1 MKFAVITWL
10 VQMLKNKAANIFL
23 AWIILSMI
31 YLAVVTLTGVLISN
45 SSSKEWLES
54 VDNVVT
60 VQVSDPNAKSEVD
73 DDSTRLETIVKKL
86 RITAGINKIKILDEE
101 QTLGLLNNWLSQDI
115 LNDINLPALI
125 EVKLSNSINKEQIS
139 QKIRSLTTGVSIDDH
154 SRWKQKLMLLIDTI
168 ENIGWM
174 IFILVLI
181 VCSTSI
187 IFAIAMTITNNSE
200 VINLIDLMGG
210 GSSFIARVFQK
221 QVLLVMGPS
230 ALIGSF
236 AAALTL
242 FILNDYL
249 GTLLQGILPGSISSL
264 GAKLD
269 FWEWSLIASTPLVYI
284 FLSLIIVRVSVVA
297 FLSKL
302 K

>member
-1 MKFAVITWL
+1 
-10 VQMLKNKAANIFL
+10 MLKNKAANIFL

-45 SSSKEWLES
+45 SSSKEWLKS

-86 RITAGINKIKILDEE
+86 RITAGINKIKIFDEE

-115 LNDINLPALI
+115 LNDINLPSLI
-125 EVKLSNSINKEQIS
+125 EVKSIKPINKEQIS
-139 QKIRSLTTGVSIDDH
+139 QKIGSLIPGVSIDDH
-154 SRWKQKLMLLIDTI
+154 SRWKQKLMFLIDTI
-168 ENIGWM
+168 ENLGW
-174 IFILVLI
+174 IIYILILI
-181 VCSTSI
+181 VCLASI
-187 IFAIAMTITNNSE
+187 IFAITMTIANNSE

-210 GSSFIARVFQK
+210 GSSFIAEIFQK
-221 QVLLVMGPS
+221 QILLVIGPA

-236 AAALTL
+236 IALVTL

-249 GTLLQGILPGSISSL
+249 ATLLSDFLPGSISSL
-264 GAKLD
+264 GEKLN
-269 FWEWSLIASTPLVYI
+269 FWEWSFIASTPLVFI
-284 FLSLIIVRVSVVA
+284 FLSLITVRVSVLV
-297 FLSKL
+297 LLGKP

>member
-1 MKFAVITWL
+1 
-10 VQMLKNKAANIFL
+10 MLKNKAANIFL

-54 VDNVVT
+54 VDNIVT

-86 RITAGINKIKILDEE
+86 RITAGINKIKIFDEE
-101 QTLGLLNNWLSQDI
+101 QTLGLLNNWLNQDI
-115 LNDINLPALI
+115 LNDINLPSLI
-125 EVKLSNSINKEQIS
+125 EVKSIKPINKEQIS
-139 QKIRSLTTGVSIDDH
+139 QKIGSLIPGVSIDDH
-154 SRWKQKLMLLIDTI
+154 SRWKQKLMFLIDTI
-168 ENIGWM
+168 ENLGW
-174 IFILVLI
+174 IIYILILI
-181 VCSTSI
+181 VCLASI
-187 IFAIAMTITNNSE
+187 IFAITMTIANNSE

-210 GSSFIARVFQK
+210 GSSFIAEIFQR
-221 QVLLVMGPS
+221 QILLVIGPA

-236 AAALTL
+236 IAIVTL

-249 GTLLQGILPGSISSL
+249 ATLLSDFLPGSISSL
-264 GAKLD
+264 GEKLN
-269 FWEWSLIASTPLVYI
+269 FWEWSFIASTPLVFI
-284 FLSLIIVRVSVVA
+284 FLSLITVRVSVLV
-297 FLSKL
+297 LLGKP

>member
-1 MKFAVITWL
+1 
-10 VQMLKNKAANIFL
+10 MLKNKAANIFL

-86 RITAGINKIKILDEE
+86 RITAGINKIKIFDEE

-115 LNDINLPALI
+115 LNDINLPSLI
-125 EVKLSNSINKEQIS
+125 EVKSIKPINKEQIS
-139 QKIRSLTTGVSIDDH
+139 QKIGSLIPGVSIDDH
-154 SRWKQKLMLLIDTI
+154 SRWKQKLMFLIDTI
-168 ENIGWM
+168 ENLGW
-174 IFILVLI
+174 IIYVLILI
-181 VCSTSI
+181 VCLASI
-187 IFAIAMTITNNSE
+187 IFAITMTIANNSE

-210 GSSFIARVFQK
+210 GSSFIAKIFQK
-221 QVLLVMGPS
+221 QILLVIGPA

-236 AAALTL
+236 IALVTL

-249 GTLLQGILPGSISSL
+249 ATLLSDFLPGSISSL
-264 GAKLD
+264 GEKLN
-269 FWEWSLIASTPLVYI
+269 FWEWSFIASTPLVFI
-284 FLSLIIVRVSVVA
+284 FLSLITVRVSVLV
-297 FLSKL
+297 LLGKP

>member
-1 MKFAVITWL
+1 
-10 VQMLKNKAANIFL
+10 MLKNRAANIFL

-31 YLAVVTLTGVLISN
+31 YLAVVTLTAVLISN
-45 SSSKEWLES
+45 SSSKEWLEA
-54 VDNVVT
+54 VDNVIT
-60 VQVSDPNAKSEVD
+60 VQVSDPNSKSKAD
-73 DDSTRLETIVKKL
+73 NSTTRLEALVKKL
-86 RITAGINKIKILDEE
+86 RITAGINKIEIFDEE
-101 QTLGLLNNWLSQDI
+101 KTSGLLSNWLSKDI
-115 LNDINLPALI
+115 LNDIDLPALI
-125 EVKLSNSINKEQIS
+125 EVKLSNPINKEQIS
-139 QKIRSLTTGVSIDDH
+139 QKIRSLTPGVSVDDH

-168 ENIGWM
+168 ENIGWI

-200 VINLIDLMGG
+200 VIDLIDLMGG

-269 FWEWSLIASTPLVYI
+269 FWEWSLIASTPLVFI
-284 FLSLIIVRVSVVA
+284 FISLIIVRVSVVA
-297 FLSKL
+297 LLSKL

>member
-1 MKFAVITWL
+1 
-10 VQMLKNKAANIFL
+10 MLKNRAANIFL

-31 YLAVVTLTGVLISN
+31 YLAVVTLTAVLISN
-45 SSSKEWLES
+45 SSSKEWLEA
-54 VDNVVT
+54 VDNVIT
-60 VQVSDPNAKSEVD
+60 VQVSDPNSKSKAD
-73 DDSTRLETIVKKL
+73 NSTTRLEAIVKKL
-86 RITAGINKIKILDEE
+86 RITAGINKIEIFDEE
-101 QTLGLLNNWLSQDI
+101 KTSGLLSNWLSKDI
-115 LNDINLPALI
+115 LNDIDLPALI
-125 EVKLSNSINKEQIS
+125 EVKLSNPINKEQIS
-139 QKIRSLTTGVSIDDH
+139 QKIRSLTPGVSIDDH
-154 SRWKQKLMLLIDTI
+154 SRWKQKLMLLIGTI
-168 ENIGWM
+168 ENIGWI

-269 FWEWSLIASTPLVYI
+269 FWEWSLIASTPLVFI

>member
-1 MKFAVITWL
+1 
-10 VQMLKNKAANIFL
+10 MLKNKAANIFL

-86 RITAGINKIKILDEE
+86 RITAGINKMKILDEE

-115 LNDINLPALI
+115 LNDINLPSLI
-125 EVKLSNSINKEQIS
+125 EVKLIKPINKEQIS
-139 QKIRSLTTGVSIDDH
+139 QKIGSLIPGVSIDDH
-154 SRWKQKLMLLIDTI
+154 SRWKQKLMFLIDTI
-168 ENIGWM
+168 ENLGWI
-174 IFILVLI
+174 IFILVVI
-181 VCSTSI
+181 VCLASI
-187 IFAIAMTITNNSE
+187 IFAIAMTIANNSE

-210 GSSFIARVFQK
+210 GSSFIAEIFQK
-221 QVLLVMGPS
+221 QILLVIGPA

-236 AAALTL
+236 IALVTL

-249 GTLLQGILPGSISSL
+249 ATLLSDFLPGSISSL
-264 GAKLD
+264 GEKLN
-269 FWEWSLIASTPLVYI
+269 FWEWSFIASTPLVFI
-284 FLSLIIVRVSVVA
+284 FLSLITVRVSVLV
-297 FLSKL
+297 LLGKP

>member
-1 MKFAVITWL
+1 
-10 VQMLKNKAANIFL
+10 MLKNKAANIFL

-60 VQVSDPNAKSEVD
+60 VQVSDPNAKSEAD
-73 DDSTRLETIVKKL
+73 DGSTRLEAIVKKL
-86 RITAGINKIKILDEE
+86 RITTGIKKIEIFNEE
-101 QTLGLLNNWLSQDI
+101 ETLGLLNNWLSQDI

-125 EVKLSNSINKEQIS
+125 EIKLSKPINKEQIS
-139 QKIRSLTTGVSIDDH
+139 QKIGSLIPGVSIDDH
-154 SRWKQKLMLLIDTI
+154 SRWKQKLMFLIDII
-168 ENIGWM
+168 ENLGWI
-174 IFILVLI
+174 IFILILI
-181 VCSTSI
+181 VCLASI
-187 IFAIAMTITNNSE
+187 IFAIAMNIANNVE

-210 GSSFIARVFQK
+210 GSSFIAEIFQK
-221 QVLLVMGPS
+221 QILLVIGPS

-236 AAALTL
+236 IAIVTL

-249 GTLLQGILPGSISSL
+249 ATTLPDIFPGSVSSL
-264 GAKLD
+264 GEKLN
-269 FWEWSLIASTPLVYI
+269 FWEWSLIVSTPLVFI
-284 FLSLIIVRVSVVA
+284 FLSLITVRVSVVV
-297 FLSKL
+297 LLGKL

>member
-1 MKFAVITWL
+1 
-10 VQMLKNKAANIFL
+10 MLKNKAANIFL

-86 RITAGINKIKILDEE
+86 RITAGINKIKIFDEE

-115 LNDINLPALI
+115 LNDINLPSLI
-125 EVKLSNSINKEQIS
+125 EVKSIKPINKEQIS
-139 QKIRSLTTGVSIDDH
+139 QKIGSLIPGVSIDDH
-154 SRWKQKLMLLIDTI
+154 SRWKQKLMFLIDTI
-168 ENIGWM
+168 ENLGWI
-174 IFILVLI
+174 IFILILI
-181 VCSTSI
+181 VCLASI
-187 IFAIAMTITNNSE
+187 IFAITMTIANNSE

-210 GSSFIARVFQK
+210 GSSFIAEIFQK
-221 QVLLVMGPS
+221 QILLVIGPA

-236 AAALTL
+236 IALVTL

-249 GTLLQGILPGSISSL
+249 ATLLSDFLPGSISSL
-264 GAKLD
+264 GEKLN
-269 FWEWSLIASTPLVYI
+269 FWEWSFIASTPLVFI
-284 FLSLIIVRVSVVA
+284 FLSLITVRVSVLV
-297 FLSKL
+297 LLGKP

>member
-1 MKFAVITWL
+1 
-10 VQMLKNKAANIFL
+10 MLKNRAANIFL

-31 YLAVVTLTGVLISN
+31 YLAVVTLTAVLISN
-45 SSSKEWLES
+45 SSSKEWLEA
-54 VDNVVT
+54 VDNVIT
-60 VQVSDPNAKSEVD
+60 VQVSDPNSKSKAD
-73 DDSTRLETIVKKL
+73 NSTTRLEAIVKKL
-86 RITAGINKIKILDEE
+86 RITAGINKIEIFDEE
-101 QTLGLLNNWLSQDI
+101 KTSGLLSNWLSQDI

-125 EVKLSNSINKEQIS
+125 EVKLSNPINKEQIS
-139 QKIRSLTTGVSIDDH
+139 QKIRSLTPGVSVDDH
-154 SRWKQKLMLLIDTI
+154 SRWKQKLMLLINTI
-168 ENIGWM
+168 ENIGWI

-200 VINLIDLMGG
+200 VIDLIDLMGG

-221 QVLLVMGPS
+221 QVLFVRGPS

-242 FILNDYL
+242 CILNDYL
-249 GTLLQGILPGSISSL
+249 GTLLQGILPVSISNL

-269 FWEWSLIASTPLVYI
+269 FWEWSLIASTPLVFI

>member
-1 MKFAVITWL
+1 
-10 VQMLKNKAANIFL
+10 MLKNKAANIFL

-31 YLAVVTLTGVLISN
+31 YLAVVTLTAVLISN
-45 SSSKEWLES
+45 SSSKEWLEA
-54 VDNVVT
+54 VDNVIT
-60 VQVSDPNAKSEVD
+60 VQVSDPNSKSKAD
-73 DDSTRLETIVKKL
+73 NSTTRLEAIVKKL
-86 RITAGINKIKILDEE
+86 RITAGINKIEIFDEE
-101 QTLGLLNNWLSQDI
+101 KTSGLLSNWLSQDI

-125 EVKLSNSINKEQIS
+125 EVKLSNPINKEQIS
-139 QKIRSLTTGVSIDDH
+139 QKIRSLTPGVSVDDH
-154 SRWKQKLMLLIDTI
+154 SRWKQKLMLLINTI
-168 ENIGWM
+168 ENIGWI

-200 VINLIDLMGG
+200 VIDLIDLMGG

-221 QVLLVMGPS
+221 QVLFVMGPS

-249 GTLLQGILPGSISSL
+249 GTLLQGILPVSISNL

-269 FWEWSLIASTPLVYI
+269 FWEWSLIASTPLVFI

>member
-1 MKFAVITWL
+1 
-10 VQMLKNKAANIFL
+10 MLKNKAANIFL

-86 RITAGINKIKILDEE
+86 RITAGINKIKIFDEE

-115 LNDINLPALI
+115 LNDINLPSLI
-125 EVKLSNSINKEQIS
+125 EVKSIKPINKEQIS
-139 QKIRSLTTGVSIDDH
+139 QKIGSLIPGVSIDDH
-154 SRWKQKLMLLIDTI
+154 SRWKQKLMFLIDTI
-168 ENIGWM
+168 ENLGW
-174 IFILVLI
+174 IIYVLILI
-181 VCSTSI
+181 VCLASI
-187 IFAIAMTITNNSE
+187 IFAITMTIANNSE

-210 GSSFIARVFQK
+210 GSSFIAEIFQK
-221 QVLLVMGPS
+221 QILLVIGPA

-236 AAALTL
+236 IALVTL

-249 GTLLQGILPGSISSL
+249 ATLLSDFLPGSISSL
-264 GAKLD
+264 GEKLN
-269 FWEWSLIASTPLVYI
+269 FWEWSFIASTPLVFI
-284 FLSLIIVRVSVVA
+284 FLSLITVRVSVLV
-297 FLSKL
+297 LLGKP

>member
-1 MKFAVITWL
+1 
-10 VQMLKNKAANIFL
+10 MLKNKAANIFL

-86 RITAGINKIKILDEE
+86 RITAGINKIKIFDEE

-115 LNDINLPALI
+115 LNDINLPSLI
-125 EVKLSNSINKEQIS
+125 EVKSIKPINKEQIS
-139 QKIRSLTTGVSIDDH
+139 QKIGSLIPGVSIDDH
-154 SRWKQKLMLLIDTI
+154 SRWKQKLMFLIDTI
-168 ENIGWM
+168 ENLGW
-174 IFILVLI
+174 IIYILILI
-181 VCSTSI
+181 VCLASI
-187 IFAIAMTITNNSE
+187 IFAITMTIANNSE

-210 GSSFIARVFQK
+210 GSSFIAEIFQK
-221 QVLLVMGPS
+221 QILLVIGPA

-236 AAALTL
+236 IAIVTL

-249 GTLLQGILPGSISSL
+249 ATLLSDFLPGSISSL
-264 GAKLD
+264 GEKLN
-269 FWEWSLIASTPLVYI
+269 FWEWSFIASTPLVFI
-284 FLSLIIVRVSVVA
+284 FLSLITVRVSVLV
-297 FLSKL
+297 LLGKL

>member
-1 MKFAVITWL
+1 
-10 VQMLKNKAANIFL
+10 MLKNKAANIFL

-73 DDSTRLETIVKKL
+73 VASTRLETIVKKL
-86 RITAGINKIKILDEE
+86 RITAGINKIEIFDEE
-101 QTLGLLNNWLSQDI
+101 QTLGLLNSWLSQDI
-115 LNDINLPALI
+115 LNDINLPTLI
-125 EVKLSNSINKEQIS
+125 EVKLSKPINKGQIS
-139 QKIRSLTTGVSIDDH
+139 QKIGSLIPGVSIDDH
-154 SRWKQKLMLLIDTI
+154 SRWKQKLILLIDTI
-168 ENIGWM
+168 ENLGWI
-174 IFILVLI
+174 IFILVLT
-181 VCSTSI
+181 VCLTSI
-187 IFAIAMTITNNSE
+187 IFAIAMTIANNSE

-210 GSSFIARVFQK
+210 GSSFIAEIFQK
-221 QVLLVMGPS
+221 QILLVMGPS

-236 AAALTL
+236 IAIVSL

-249 GTLLQGILPGSISSL
+249 ATLLPDILPGSISSL
-264 GAKLD
+264 GEKLN
-269 FWEWSLIASTPLVYI
+269 FWEWSLIASTPLVFI
-284 FLSLIIVRVSVVA
+284 FLSLITVWVSVVV
-297 FLSKL
+297 LLGKL

>member
-1 MKFAVITWL
+1 
-10 VQMLKNKAANIFL
+10 MLKNRAANIFL

-31 YLAVVTLTGVLISN
+31 YLAVVTLTAVLISN
-45 SSSKEWLES
+45 SSSKEWLEA
-54 VDNVVT
+54 VDNVIT
-60 VQVSDPNAKSEVD
+60 VQVSDPNSKSKAD
-73 DDSTRLETIVKKL
+73 NSTTRLEAIVKKL
-86 RITAGINKIKILDEE
+86 RITAGINKIEIFDEE
-101 QTLGLLNNWLSQDI
+101 KTSGLLSNWLSKDI
-115 LNDINLPALI
+115 LNDIDLPALI
-125 EVKLSNSINKEQIS
+125 EVKLSNPINKEQIS

-168 ENIGWM
+168 ENIGWI

-249 GTLLQGILPGSISSL
+249 GTLLQGILPVSISNL

-269 FWEWSLIASTPLVYI
+269 FWEWSLIASTPLVFI

>member
-1 MKFAVITWL
+1 
-10 VQMLKNKAANIFL
+10 MLKNKAANIFL

-45 SSSKEWLES
+45 SSSREWLES

-86 RITAGINKIKILDEE
+86 RITAGINKIKIFDEE

-115 LNDINLPALI
+115 LNDINLPSLI
-125 EVKLSNSINKEQIS
+125 EVKSIKPINKEQIS
-139 QKIRSLTTGVSIDDH
+139 QKIGSLIPGVSIDDH
-154 SRWKQKLMLLIDTI
+154 SRWKQKLMFLIDTI
-168 ENIGWM
+168 ENLGW
-174 IFILVLI
+174 IIYILILI
-181 VCSTSI
+181 VCLASM
-187 IFAIAMTITNNSE
+187 IFAITMTIANNSD

-210 GSSFIARVFQK
+210 GSSFIAEIFQK
-221 QVLLVMGPS
+221 QILLVIGPA

-236 AAALTL
+236 IAIVTL

-249 GTLLQGILPGSISSL
+249 ATLLSDFLPGSISSL
-264 GAKLD
+264 GEKLN
-269 FWEWSLIASTPLVYI
+269 FWEWSFIAATPLIFI
-284 FLSLIIVRVSVVA
+284 FLSLITVRVSVLV
-297 FLSKL
+297 LLGKL

>member
-1 MKFAVITWL
+1 
-10 VQMLKNKAANIFL
+10 MLKNRAANIFL

-31 YLAVVTLTGVLISN
+31 YLAVVTLTAVLISN
-45 SSSKEWLES
+45 SSSKEWLEA
-54 VDNVVT
+54 VDNVIT
-60 VQVSDPNAKSEVD
+60 VQVSDPNSKSKAD
-73 DDSTRLETIVKKL
+73 NSTTRLEALVKKL
-86 RITAGINKIKILDEE
+86 RITAGINKIEIFDEE
-101 QTLGLLNNWLSQDI
+101 KTSGLLSNWLSQDI

-125 EVKLSNSINKEQIS
+125 EVKLSNPINKEQIS
-139 QKIRSLTTGVSIDDH
+139 QKIRSLTPGVSVDDH
-154 SRWKQKLMLLIDTI
+154 SRWKQKLMLLINTI
-168 ENIGWM
+168 ENIGWI

-200 VINLIDLMGG
+200 VIDLIDLMGG

-221 QVLLVMGPS
+221 QVLFVMGPS

-269 FWEWSLIASTPLVYI
+269 FWEWSLIASTPLVFI

>member
-1 MKFAVITWL
+1 
-10 VQMLKNKAANIFL
+10 MLKNKAANIFL

-31 YLAVVTLTGVLISN
+31 YLAMVTLTGVLISN

-86 RITAGINKIKILDEE
+86 RITAGINKIKIFDEE

-115 LNDINLPALI
+115 LNDINLPSLI
-125 EVKLSNSINKEQIS
+125 EVKLIKPINKEQIS
-139 QKIRSLTTGVSIDDH
+139 QKIGSLIPGVSIDDH
-154 SRWKQKLMLLIDTI
+154 SRWKQKLMFLIDTI
-168 ENIGWM
+168 ENLGW
-174 IFILVLI
+174 IIYILILI
-181 VCSTSI
+181 VCLASI
-187 IFAIAMTITNNSE
+187 IFAITMTIANNSE

-210 GSSFIARVFQK
+210 GSSFIAEIFQK
-221 QVLLVMGPS
+221 QILLVIVPA

-236 AAALTL
+236 IAIVTL

-249 GTLLQGILPGSISSL
+249 ATLLSDFLPGSISSL
-264 GAKLD
+264 GEKLN
-269 FWEWSLIASTPLVYI
+269 FWEWSFIVSTPLVFI
-284 FLSLIIVRVSVVA
+284 FLSLITVRVSVLV
-297 FLSKL
+297 LLGKL

>member
-1 MKFAVITWL
+1 
-10 VQMLKNKAANIFL
+10 MLKNKAANIFL

-86 RITAGINKIKILDEE
+86 RITAGINKIKIFDEE

-115 LNDINLPALI
+115 LNDINLPTLI
-125 EVKLSNSINKEQIS
+125 EVKLSKPINKEQIS
-139 QKIRSLTTGVSIDDH
+139 QKIGSLIPGVSIDDH
-154 SRWKQKLMLLIDTI
+154 SRWKQKLMFMIDTI
-168 ENIGWM
+168 ENLGWI
-174 IFILVLI
+174 IFILVVI
-181 VCSTSI
+181 VCLASI
-187 IFAIAMTITNNSE
+187 IFAIAMTIANNSE

-210 GSSFIARVFQK
+210 GSSFIAEIFQK
-221 QVLLVMGPS
+221 QILLVIGPS

-236 AAALTL
+236 IAIVTL

-249 GTLLQGILPGSISSL
+249 ATLLSDFLPGSISSL
-264 GAKLD
+264 GEKLN
-269 FWEWSLIASTPLVYI
+269 FWEWSFIASTPLVFI
-284 FLSLIIVRVSVVA
+284 FLSLITVRVSV
-297 FLSKL
+297 LILLGKL